1 MTRRS
6 NSSSRC
12 IAVPCNRWQK
22 GAFLMSFLCV
32 VFLNHLQSRNQQ
44 PMVRPHNVSRSLS
57 MTSEWVAHLQGKWQ
71 REQLTPKY
79 RDNKW
84 QLVNPNNNLRSYV
97 SATGWEVQ
105 PLRIG
110 SGTAASWSWTYRFV
124 GVVPEGL
131 SSAASQFQS
140 PQVTRNNSGD
150 VVLHHRNGVD
160 EWYRNTD
167 SGIEQG
173 FSVPKRPEKEEGRG
187 VVLVGEVVTPLS
199 LKDSDDEYVSFTDGS
214 NEVFR
219 YAGLKVFDATG
230 RLLPSRLSFIK
241 GSETSHLNI
250 HVEDSGA
257 QYPLL
262 VDPLATSPS
271 WSVESNVTFGNF
283 GHSVA
288 GAGDVNGDGFSDVM
302 ISGTKYDQEYDEG
315 KVSVFYGTAS
325 GLPSSASW
333 SVESNQANSGFGLS
347 IGRSIASAG
356 DVNGD
361 GYSDVIIGA
370 YAFDNGQSEEGKA
383 FVYFGSATGLSVVA
397 DWTAEGGQNTAYFGF
412 SVAGAGD
419 VNNDGYDDILVG
431 ATGLG
436 KVFLYLGSASG
447 PSATPDWSSGTISGC
462 LQIGFSVA
470 ALGDVNGDGYSDI
483 ILGSPY
489 CSNVE
494 TNEGRALVYY
504 GSASGPGANPD
515 WTYESNQANAH
526 FGISVA
532 GAGDVNNDGRSDAII
547 GANIYDN
554 GQNNEGRAYVFHGG
568 DSGLSSG
575 PSWTAESDQDT
586 PNGEPGALFGYSV
599 AGAGD
604 VDGDGFDDVLVGAYG
619 YDRSVNTKDT
629 GRVYLFNGSSNGLEF
644 TPSWIAEPGTVASDY
659 CGRSVAG
666 AGDINNDGYAD
677 AIFGCHGYDNAQL
690 DEGKAFVHNGEAFP
704 TATPTN
710 TPTST
715 PTNTPTPTVTPTA
728 TATATPTPTN
738 TPTPTI
744 TPTATTT
751 ATPTLTPSAIPTK
764 VPASLPAPKVQVV
777 KKTAELSVTQIF
789 QAADRVKFLISGP
802 KTQTKAGKRTKGPKN
817 GKATFSAKF
826 TGLTKG
832 TYQATWELSQ
842 AGSGARAS
850 GAKTFR
856 VK

>member
-1 MTRRS
+1 M
-6 NSSSRC
+6 
-12 IAVPCNRWQK
+12 

-32 VFLNHLQSRNQQ
+32 VFLNTLQSRNQQ
-44 PMVRPHNVSRSLS
+44 PMVRPNNASSSLS
-57 MTSEWVAHLQGKWQ
+57 MTSEWFANLKGEWL

-84 QLVNPNNNLRSYV
+84 QLVNPNNNLRSFV

-110 SGTAASWSWTYRFV
+110 SGTAASWKWAYRFV
-124 GVVPEGL
+124 GLVPEGL
-131 SSAASQFQS
+131 SSAANQLQS

-173 FSVPKRPEKEEGRG
+173 FSVPKRLEREEDRG
-187 VVLVGEVVTPLS
+187 VVLVGEVATTLS
-199 LKDSDDEYVSFTDGS
+199 LEDSDDEYVSFTDGS

-219 YAGLKVFDATG
+219 YAGLKVFDANG

-241 GSETSHLNI
+241 GRETSQLNI
-250 HVEDSGA
+250 HVDDSGA

-271 WSVESNVTFGNF
+271 WSVESNVGFGMF
-283 GHSVA
+283 GHTVA
-288 GAGDVNGDGFSDVM
+288 SAGDVNGDGFSDVM
-302 ISGTKYDQEYDEG
+302 VSSTKYDQEYDEG
-315 KVSVFYGTAS
+315 KVSVFYGSAS
-325 GLPSSASW
+325 GLPLTASW
-333 SVESNQANSGFGLS
+333 SVESNQASSYFGLS
-347 IGRSIASAG
+347 VGRSIASAG

-370 YAFDNGQSEEGKA
+370 YSYDNGQSEEGKV
-383 FVYFGSATGLSVVA
+383 FVYFGSAVGLSATA
-397 DWTAEGGQNTAYFGF
+397 DWTAEGGQNSAYFGF

-436 KVFLYLGSASG
+436 KAFLYFGSVSG
-447 PSATPDWSSGTISGC
+447 PSATADWSSGTISGC
-462 LQIGFSVA
+462 AQIGYSLA
-470 ALGDVNGDGYSDI
+470 SLGDVNHDGYSDI

-489 CSNVE
+489 CTNIE

-504 GSASGPGANPD
+504 GSATGPGANPD
-515 WTYESNQANAH
+515 WTHESNQANAH

-532 GAGDVNNDGRSDAII
+532 GAGDVNNDGRNDAII
-547 GANIYDN
+547 GANLYDN
-554 GQNNEGRAYVFHGG
+554 GQNNEGRAYVFNGG
-568 DSGLSSG
+568 DSGLSSS

-586 PNGEPGALFGYSV
+586 PNGEFGAYFGNSV

-604 VDGDGFDDVLVGAYG
+604 VDGDGYDDVLVGAWG

-629 GRVYLFNGSSNGLEF
+629 GRVYLFNGSLNGLDL
-644 TPSWIAEPGTVASDY
+644 TPSWSVQPGTVASDY

-666 AGDINNDGYAD
+666 AGDVNNDGYAD
-677 AIFGCHGYDNAQL
+677 AIFGCHAYDNGQL
-690 DEGKAFVHNGEAFP
+690 DEGKAFVYNGEAFP
-704 TATPTN
+704 TPTPTN
-710 TPTST
+710 TPTAT
-715 PTNTPTPTVTPTA
+715 PTSTPTPTVTPTA
-728 TATATPTPTN
+728 TATATPTA
-738 TPTPTI
+738 TPTPT
-744 TPTATTT
+744 
-751 ATPTLTPSAIPTK
+751 PTK
-764 VPASLPAPKVQVV
+764 NPASLPAPKVQVV
-777 KKTAELSVTQIF
+777 KKTAEVSVTQLF
-789 QAADRVKFLISGP
+789 QAADRVRFFITGP
-802 KTQTKAGKRTKGPKN
+802 KTQAKVGKRTKGPKG

-832 TYQATWELSQ
+832 TYQATWELNRE
-842 AGSGARAS
+842 GSDAQQSAS
-850 GAKTFR
+850 KTFK

>member
-1 MTRRS
+1 M
-6 NSSSRC
+6 
-12 IAVPCNRWQK
+12 
-22 GAFLMSFLCV
+22 GAFLLSFLCV
-32 VFLNHLQSRNQQ
+32 VFLNALQSHNQQ
-44 PMVRPHNVSRSLS
+44 PMVRRNNASSSLS
-57 MTSEWVAHLQGKWQ
+57 MTSDWFANLKGEWL
-71 REQLTPKY
+71 REQLMPKY

-84 QLVNPNNNLRSYV
+84 QLVNANNNLRSFV

-110 SGTAASWSWTYRFV
+110 SGTDAPWRWTYRFV
-124 GVVPEGL
+124 GLAPEGL
-131 SSAASQFQS
+131 PSSTGQLQS
-140 PQVTRNNSGD
+140 PQVNRNTSGD

-160 EWYRNTD
+160 EWYRNIA

-173 FSVPKRPEKEEGRG
+173 FSVPKRLEKEEGRG
-187 VVLVGEVVTPLS
+187 VVLVGEVATTLS
-199 LKDSDDEYVSFTDGS
+199 LKHSDSEYVSFTDGS
-214 NEVFR
+214 KEVFR

-230 RLLPSRLSFIK
+230 RLLPSRLSFVK
-241 GSETSHLNI
+241 GRETSQLNI
-250 HVEDSGA
+250 HVDDSDA

-271 WSVESNVTFGNF
+271 WSVESNVFVGMF
-283 GHSVA
+283 GHTVA
-288 GAGDVNGDGFSDVM
+288 SAGDVNGDGFSDVM
-302 ISGTKYDQEYDEG
+302 VSSTKYDQEYDEG
-315 KVSVFYGTAS
+315 KVSVFYGSAS
-325 GLPSSASW
+325 GLPLSASW
-333 SVESNQANSGFGLS
+333 SVESNQASSLFGLS
-347 IGRSIASAG
+347 VGRSIASAG

-361 GYSDVIIGA
+361 GYSDVVIGA
-370 YAFDNGQSEEGKA
+370 NFYDNGQTEEGKA
-383 FVYFGSATGLSVVA
+383 FVYFGSATGLSVAA
-397 DWTAEGGQNTAYFGF
+397 DWTAEGGQNNAYFGF

-447 PSATPDWSSGTISGC
+447 PSVAPDWSSGTISGC

-470 ALGDVNGDGYSDI
+470 SLGDVNGDGYSDI

-504 GSASGPGANPD
+504 GSASGPGAVPD

-554 GQNNEGRAYVFHGG
+554 GHNNEGRAYVFHGG
-568 DSGLSSG
+568 DGGLSSG

-586 PNGEPGALFGYSV
+586 PNGEFGALFGYSV

-677 AIFGCHGYDNAQL
+677 AIFGCHGYDNGQL

-704 TATPTN
+704 TPTPTN
-710 TPTST
+710 TPTAT

-728 TATATPTPTN
+728 TATATPTV
-738 TPTPTI
+738 TPTPT
-744 TPTATTT
+744 ATK
-751 ATPTLTPSAIPTK
+751 A
-764 VPASLPAPKVQVV
+764 PASLPAPKVQVV

-789 QAADRVKFLISGP
+789 QAADRVKFFISGP
-802 KTQTKAGKRTKGPKN
+802 KNQTKVGKRTKVAKN
-817 GKATFSAKF
+817 GKATFSGKF

-832 TYQATWELSQ
+832 TYQASWELVRVGGGTQQS
-842 AGSGARAS
+842 AS
-850 GAKTFR
+850 KTFK

>member
-1 MTRRS
+1 M
-6 NSSSRC
+6 
-12 IAVPCNRWQK
+12 
-22 GAFLMSFLCV
+22 GAFLLSIFLV
-32 VFLNHLQSRNQQ
+32 AFLNAIQIQSPKATLPRNEVA
-44 PMVRPHNVSRSLS
+44 PSLS
-57 MTSEWVAHLQGKWQ
+57 ATSQWFVNLKNEWQ
-71 REQLTPKY
+71 REELTPKY
-79 RDNKW
+79 RANKW
-84 QLVNPNNNLRSYV
+84 HLVNPHNNLRSFV
-97 SATGWEVQ
+97 SSTGWEVQ
-105 PLRIG
+105 PLHLG
-110 SGTAASWSWTYRFV
+110 SGAAAPWKWSYRFV
-124 GVVPEGL
+124 GVAAEEL
-131 SSAASQFQS
+131 ASAVTQLQS
-140 PQVTRNNSGD
+140 PVVTRNPAGD
-150 VVLHHRNGVD
+150 VVLHHGNGVD
-160 EWYRNTD
+160 EWYRNTA

-173 FSVPKRPEKEEGRG
+173 FLVPTQPERERGRG
-187 VVLVGEVVTPLS
+187 IVLLGEVTTTLS
-199 LKDSDDEYVSFTDGS
+199 LKGADSEQVSFTDGGA
-214 NEVFR
+214 EVFR

-230 RLLPSRLSFIK
+230 RQLPSRLSFLK
-241 GSETSHLNI
+241 GRVNSQLNI
-250 HVEDSGA
+250 HVDDSGA

-271 WSVESNVTFGNF
+271 WAVESNVTFGNF
-283 GHSVA
+283 GRSVA

-302 ISGTKYDQEYDEG
+302 ISGTKYDQESDEG

-325 GLPSSASW
+325 GLPSTASW
-333 SVESNQANSGFGLS
+333 SVESNQASSGFGRS
-347 IGRSIASAG
+347 AGQSIASAG

-383 FVYFGSATGLSVVA
+383 FVYFGSATGLSVAA

-447 PSATPDWSSGTISGC
+447 PSVTPDWSSGAISGC
-462 LQIGFSVA
+462 LEIGYSLA
-470 ALGDVNGDGYSDI
+470 SLGDVNGDGYSDI

-504 GSASGPGANPD
+504 GSATGPGATPD
-515 WTYESNQANAH
+515 WTYEPNQANSH

-532 GAGDVNNDGRSDAII
+532 GAGDVNNDGRNDAII
-547 GANIYDN
+547 GANVYSN
-554 GQNNEGRAYVFHGG
+554 GQNKEGRAYVFHGG
-568 DSGLSSG
+568 DGGLSSG

-586 PNGEPGALFGYSV
+586 PNGEFGAAFGYSV

-604 VDGDGFDDVLVGAYG
+604 VDGDGYDDVLVGAWG

-644 TPSWIAEPGTVASDY
+644 TPGWVAQPGTVASDY

-677 AIFGCHGYDNAQL
+677 AIFGCHGYDNGQL

-710 TPTST
+710 TPSST
-715 PTNTPTPTVTPTA
+715 PTKTPTPTVTPTA
-728 TATATPTPTN
+728 TATAIPTL
-738 TPTPTI
+738 
-744 TPTATTT
+744 T
-751 ATPTLTPSAIPTK
+751 ATPTVTPSATPTK
-764 VPASLPAPKVQVV
+764 LPASLPAPKVQVV
-777 KKTAELSVTQIF
+777 KKTAEVSVTQTF
-789 QAADRVKFLISGP
+789 QAADRVRFFITGP
-802 KTQTKAGKRTKGPKN
+802 KTQTKVGKRIKGPKS

-832 TYQATWELSQ
+832 TYQATWELSR
-842 AGSGARAS
+842 AGSGPNTSA
-850 GAKTFR
+850 AKTFR